1 MRTVTVRFSTN
12 RNYTGET
19 QIFGNEIAHRGD
31 PGRYRTGVVT
41 MALTAPAMPDSGWSV
56 VDGSLALD
64 PEGEDARMAAA
75 AAPAAARQEPAGST
89 VSFLAS
95 LSGKAAT
102 LAIGR
107 AAAAPGFG
115 LMLLPGFAASF
126 LDTLRRT
133 AQVATAY
140 GAAEAYCFSWPANGR
155 VSFDD
160 YRSDQR
166 DARDSAGTIAIA
178 LERLL
183 AATDAL
189 AGEVPR
195 IEIVAHSMGAFALRH
210 AVQIIRAQRPE
221 LLRQSP
227 FAGAFLMAADDDF
240 DTLGDAGKLGPLLT
254 LAKRVTVYTAGGDL
268 ALTASQIVNRFS
280 RLGMFGPKDLAALPQ
295 HVTRVDVTA
304 HSSTAGD
311 VGESHFNHQYYRLA
325 PGVIKDVRQVL
336 AGKAPNR
343 VKPRN
348 PHPEGAYQG
357 RAWLVPFFRS

>member
-12 RNYTGET
+12 RNHIGGDEF
-19 QIFGNEIAHRGD
+19 FGNEIAYRGE
-31 PGRYRTGVVT
+31 PGRYRTGIVT
-41 MALTAPAMPDSGWSV
+41 MALTNPAMPDSGWSV
-56 VDGSLALD
+56 VYGSLKLD
-64 PEGEDARMAAA
+64 PEGQDAQMAAI
-75 AAPAAARQEPAGST
+75 AAPAAARGEPVGST

-95 LSGKAAT
+95 LSVKATPLAT
-102 LAIGR
+102 GR
-107 AAAAPGFG
+107 ATAAPGFG
-115 LMLLPGFAASF
+115 LMLLPGFAATF
-126 LDTLRRT
+126 VDTLRRT

-210 AVQIIRAQRPE
+210 AVQIIRAERPA

-240 DTLGDAGKLGPLLT
+240 DTLGDQAKLGPLVT
-254 LAKRVTVYTAGGDL
+254 LAKRVTVYTAGSDK
-268 ALTASQIVNRFS
+268 ALTASQFVNRFS
-280 RLGMFGPKDLAALPQ
+280 RLGIFGPKDLGALPPN
-295 HVTRVDVTA
+295 VTRIDVSA
-304 HSSTAGD
+304 HSSTVGD
-311 VGESHFNHQYYRLA
+311 VGESHFRHQYYRLA

-343 VKPRN
+343 VKPRY
-348 PHPEGAYQG
+348 PHPEGAFQG
-357 RAWLVPFFRS
+357 RAWVVPFYRS